1 MIAIFKREVKNYLK
15 WPLFWVGVLL
25 VIYGVFNATSPYLTT
40 HYLEQGEKIVN
51 DYPDTVDS
59 ADVYE
64 GYIPAN
70 PEKHREIWIGQIKQ
84 KLMAEFEMSDL
95 DAQSVINNLAD
106 MELEEAFVYLEE
118 EYDWYGARYLY
129 ENSTYYKGT
138 PEEINAYLDEKME
151 NKTFSFYYSRKFA
164 DFAGLFMFFFAT
176 IMLAVLFLQDTKKH
190 TYELLHTKPMSAGKY
205 VLGKVSA
212 GFTVCLI
219 ALAILNIVFWAL
231 CLIYTK
237 DSGFEVR
244 LWDFVVST
252 VLCNGVQREHNK
264 KLNNGLP
271 ILHKVPPKRD
281 YGRYFCI
288 MAEKG
293 GTSHGGLTEKLS
305 LFFHAKKQEVNA
317 YGR

>member
-51 DYPDTVDS
+51 DYPDTVNS

-151 NKTFSFYYSRKFA
+151 NKTFSS
-164 DFAGLFMFFFAT
+164 
-176 IMLAVLFLQDTKKH
+176 
-190 TYELLHTKPMSAGKY
+190 
-205 VLGKVSA
+205 
-212 GFTVCLI
+212 
-219 ALAILNIVFWAL
+219 LN
-231 CLIYTK
+231 
-237 DSGFEVR
+237 G
-244 LWDFVVST
+244 
-252 VLCNGVQREHNK
+252 
-264 KLNNGLP
+264 
-271 ILHKVPPKRD
+271 
-281 YGRYFCI
+281 
-288 MAEKG
+288 
-293 GTSHGGLTEKLS
+293 
-305 LFFHAKKQEVNA
+305 
-317 YGR
+317 